1 MEEDEDRVLQRGFFY
16 MVIATRM
23 RGLTADVG
31 GMVSPMTIAP
41 KETSGFFMVAS
52 DYMLRAI
59 ELAATARGKT
69 GTNPLVGAV
78 IVKNGLIIGEGY
90 HHFYGGDHA
99 EVDALKNTRESTVG
113 AEMFVSLEPCCH
125 HGKTPPCAD
134 AIIAAGISK
143 IHCAMVD
150 PNPKVGGNGIR
161 ILRDAGIEVTVGAY
175 EREASQLNQAYI
187 KYITTGLPFV
197 TLKVAQTLDGKIA
210 DLVGNSKWITSEE
223 SRHRVHRLRSQ
234 SDAVLIGGNT
244 ARLDNPQLTSH
255 GAGDK
260 DPVRLVLSKR
270 NHISD
275 YRRLPT
281 NNDDGKTILV
291 TGPSPAQNEHVGDEP
306 FGIEVW
312 RLPVDDSGNVDILE
326 LLRFAGKRQIM
337 NLLVEGGAEVFS
349 AFIRRNL
356 VDKYLIVTAPKLL
369 GNGKAWFADD
379 SRRIDDALA
388 LRIDRTYTISADL
401 WIEAYPR

>member
-1 MEEDEDRVLQRGFFY
+1 V
-16 MVIATRM
+16 
-23 RGLTADVG
+23 
-31 GMVSPMTIAP
+31 TIAP
-41 KETSGFFMVAS
+41 EETSGFFMVVS
-52 DYMLRAI
+52 EYMLRAI
-59 ELAATARGKT
+59 ELAETARGQT

-78 IVKNGLIIGEGY
+78 IVKNGQIIGEGY

-99 EVDALKNTRESTVG
+99 EVDALKNTLESAVG

-125 HGKTPPCAD
+125 HGKTPPCTD
-134 AIIAAGISK
+134 AIIAARISK

-150 PNPKVGGNGIR
+150 PNPRVGGNGIR
-161 ILRDAGIEVTVGAY
+161 ILRDAGIEVTVGAH

-210 DLVGNSKWITSEE
+210 DMNGNSKWITSEE
-223 SRHRVHRLRSQ
+223 SRRRVHQLRFQ

-255 GAGDK
+255 SVGDK
-260 DPVRLVLSKR
+260 DPIRLVLSRR
-270 NHISD
+270 NHIND
-275 YRRLPT
+275 NLRLLT
-281 NNDDGKTILV
+281 DNNDGKTILV
-291 TGPSPAQNEHVGDEP
+291 TGQSLAQGEVIREEP
-306 FGIEVW
+306 YGLAVW
-312 RLPVDDSGNVDILE
+312 RLPADYHGNVDLTE
-326 LLRFAGKRQIM
+326 LLRFAGKHRIM
-337 NLLVEGGAEVFS
+337 NLLVEGGADVFS

-369 GNGKAWFADD
+369 GNGRAWFSDD
-379 SRRIDDALA
+379 GRSIDEALS
-388 LRIDRTYTISADL
+388 LRIDQTYTVGGDL